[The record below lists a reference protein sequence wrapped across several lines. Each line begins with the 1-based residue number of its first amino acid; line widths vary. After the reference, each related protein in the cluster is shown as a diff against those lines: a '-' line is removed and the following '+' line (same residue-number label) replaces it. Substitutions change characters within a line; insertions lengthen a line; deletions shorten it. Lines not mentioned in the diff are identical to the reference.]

1 MDIQGIIFDMD
12 GTLTVPILDFK
23 RIRQE
28 LGVTDRDADLV
39 EVINR
44 RSEPEQREAWAV
56 IERHEEEAVANC
68 CFQPD
73 LDPVLN
79 RFASAGIRL
88 AVITRNTRR
97 SADIV
102 LGRLSVRFD
111 PILTREF
118 PFLKPSPE
126 PVRHILTQWRLEPR
140 NVLMVGDYVHDI
152 ESGRAAGVYTCY
164 YHEPSLR
171 DAWSG
176 EADFTVSSYEELSA
190 RIL

>member
-1 MDIQGIIFDMD
+1 MD

-23 RIRQE
+23 RIRHE
-28 LGVTDRDADLV
+28 LGVTESNVDLV

-44 RSEPEQREAWAV
+44 RSEAEQREAWAV
-56 IERHEEEAVANC
+56 IERHEEIAAANC
-68 CFQPD
+68 RFQPD

-79 RFASAGIRL
+79 RFAAAGIRL

-102 LGRLSVRFD
+102 LGRLSVRFG

-126 PVRHILTQWRLEPR
+126 PVRHILTEWRLEPR
-140 NVLMVGDYVHDI
+140 NVLMVGDYIHDI
-152 ESGRAAGVYTCY
+152 ESGRSAGAYTCY
-164 YHEPSLR
+164 FHDPSLH
-171 DAWSG
+171 DSWSG
-176 EADFTVSSYEELSA
+176 EADFTVSSYNELSA
-190 RIL
+190 RVLAGYC